1 MSSKFNL
8 ESITNQ
14 IGFLR
19 TAKAKKEIEFEILYL
34 SKQISSAELTS
45 DEYEA
50 TIKQLNALIEIKQ
63 NMSNKNIKLDLGD
76 VLKLVGT
83 GVTAGAGILGVM
95 MTLKYENSDEIITSK
110 AFNVASKMIGK

>member
-34 SKQISSAELTS
+34 SKQISSSELTAE
-45 DEYEA
+45 DYDA
-50 TIKQLNALIEIKQ
+50 TTKRLNAHIEIKHS
-63 NMSNKNIKLDLGD
+63 MSNKNIKLDLGD

-83 GVTAGAGILGVM
+83 GVTAGAGILGLM